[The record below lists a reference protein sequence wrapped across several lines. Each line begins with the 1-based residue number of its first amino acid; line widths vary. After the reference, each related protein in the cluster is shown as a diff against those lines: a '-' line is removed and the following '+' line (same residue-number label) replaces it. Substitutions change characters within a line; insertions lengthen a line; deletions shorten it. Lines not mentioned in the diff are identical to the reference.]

1 MAFPCRGFCS
11 RYQSWFG
18 KFVDLATTT
27 SVFDEMLPENLDDIP
42 KAFFYMVKGLS
53 DVKEKAVNLTAATAK

>member
-1 MAFPCRGFCS
+1 M
-11 RYQSWFG
+11 
-18 KFVDLATTT
+18 DLATTI